1 MFSND
6 WLDHHLP
13 WEPITFIFRGYNPNV
28 GGLKPAFFHG
38 FFQVPRVD
46 DMNFGGFKT
55 CIVGGYV
62 GQVSYV

>member
-13 WEPITFIFRGYNPNV
+13 WEPTFPAFLGVNNPYV
-28 GGLKPAFFHG
+28 GGLTPAFLHG

-62 GQVSYV
+62 G